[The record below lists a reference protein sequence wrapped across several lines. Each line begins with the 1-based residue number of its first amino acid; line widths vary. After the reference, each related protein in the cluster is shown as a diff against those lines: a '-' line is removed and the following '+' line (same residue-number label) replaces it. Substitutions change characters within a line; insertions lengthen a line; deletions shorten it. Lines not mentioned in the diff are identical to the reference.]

1 MKQLHITLSAL
12 LMTLFTSACSSTALS
27 ETMTEQELNNL
38 EKIYSF
44 NAKAEYISFVV
55 KSTGCT
61 SKDDFELLQQ
71 EAKGVYEFALKRNK
85 ADLCRAMP
93 RAYPVTFKLPEA
105 IDSIDLI
112 KVLNP
117 RYDVEAQKAA
127 KHTRKQG

>member
-1 MKQLHITLSAL
+1 MG
-12 LMTLFTSACSSTALS
+12 
-27 ETMTEQELNNL
+27 
-38 EKIYSF
+38 
-44 NAKAEYISFVV
+44 VP
-55 KSTGCT
+55 TGCT

-117 RYDVEAQKAA
+117 RYDSEAQKAA
-127 KHTRKQG
+127 KHTRQYLSSSRTPANEPKTSS